1 MSISFTDLYTNV
13 HTYTQVFAALVCSF
27 FFKENRMN
35 TGKDKKG
42 SHFFHFPARFR
53 ILHS

>member
-1 MSISFTDLYTNV
+1 MYTHIHRCLLHWCV
-13 HTYTQVFAALVCSF
+13 V

>member
-1 MSISFTDLYTNV
+1 MYTHIHRCLLHWCV
-13 HTYTQVFAALVCSF
+13 VF